1 MIIKEIELNNYRNY
15 EKLKLKFNKNINIII
30 GDNAQGKTNIL
41 EAIYFLSVTK
51 SYRTNYEENLI
62 KQGTDYFKIK
72 ASIKSKNIPKKLEVL
87 FNKTQKS
94 FFINKEKVK
103 KMANYIGN
111 FNVINITPEDI
122 EILKGS
128 PSIRRNIINIELS
141 QIYEKYIEIYNEYNK
156 LLKIRNDYLK
166 ELMTNSIAD
175 DRYLDIITDKLI
187 ERAVY
192 IYQIRKEFID
202 SINERINVIFEDIT
216 NIKNLKIDYQTN
228 IGIEVFEKEEI
239 SKKMKFIFHKYNQ
252 KEISLGMTIYGP
264 HRDDFIFNLDT
275 NNIRYFGSQGQ
286 QKLAII
292 SFKLCLLD
300 IYKEKIGSVPV
311 LLLDDIFSELDKK
324 RKNKL
329 IDYIN
334 HAGQVIITTNDI
346 RDINRKKLNEA
357 KIFEI
362 KNKKIIE
369 KGDKNGK

>member
-1 MIIKEIELNNYRNY
+1 
-15 EKLKLKFNKNINIII
+15 
-30 GDNAQGKTNIL
+30 
-41 EAIYFLSVTK
+41 
-51 SYRTNYEENLI
+51 
-62 KQGTDYFKIK
+62 
-72 ASIKSKNIPKKLEVL
+72 
-87 FNKTQKS
+87 
-94 FFINKEKVK
+94 
-103 KMANYIGN
+103 
-111 FNVINITPEDI
+111 
-122 EILKGS
+122 
-128 PSIRRNIINIELS
+128 
-141 QIYEKYIEIYNEYNK
+141 
-156 LLKIRNDYLK
+156 
-166 ELMTNSIAD
+166 
-175 DRYLDIITDKLI
+175 
-187 ERAVY
+187 
-192 IYQIRKEFID
+192 
-202 SINERINVIFEDIT
+202 
-216 NIKNLKIDYQTN
+216 
-228 IGIEVFEKEEI
+228 
-239 SKKMKFIFHKYNQ
+239 
-252 KEISLGMTIYGP
+252 MTIYGP

>member
-72 ASIKSKNIPKKLEVL
+72 ASIKSQNIPKKLEVL